1 MNSQCTTPSITSSS
15 SRSSELDS
23 NLTQSSITSYTSNE
37 SSFSDFNLKDTSNE
51 LSDSECEDSIE
62 EIDIDLSC
70 PDCSRPRPND
80 RWCSFCESQKFL
92 KNNWTSGNSY
102 LDRIIR
108 DSQLHATSKS
118 DYLVWIDY
126 NDIENIEY
134 LARGGFGEVYYGIWI
149 NGPYKV
155 VIYDENRKSRI
166 EGKTP
171 VALKLLYNSVNIT
184 ADFIEELK
192 MYFRCRN
199 GQVLHCYGITQH
211 KESNNYM
218 LVMEYANSGDLRH
231 YFEHNYHLLS
241 WDQKL
246 RILKDISLGLEV
258 IHSENLMHRDLHS
271 GNLLLHTLKDGTMR
285 TFITD
290 LGLCRPIDKPSKS
303 HDVYGVLPY
312 IAPEILRR
320 QHFYTKSSDIYSFG
334 IIMWEV
340 LTGRPPF
347 HDISHNIYLSI
358 NICDGKRPNTD
369 IEGVPEWYIGLMK
382 QCWDSN
388 PKNRPNIVDIRLL
401 IDNKSWNRLNNNEH
415 AINLPQNRGDI
426 RIRRTIRSHPN
437 AVYSSRLLPK
447 PPSQKEFNREINT
460 DENSENLDYITR
472 AFEESLPFD

>member
-37 SSFSDFNLKDTSNE
+37 SSFSAFNLKDTSNE

-92 KNNWTSGNSY
+92 KNNWTSGNPY

-184 ADFIEELK
+184 ADFIEE
-192 MYFRCRN
+192 
-199 GQVLHCYGITQH
+199 
-211 KESNNYM
+211 
-218 LVMEYANSGDLRH
+218 
-231 YFEHNYHLLS
+231 
-241 WDQKL
+241 
-246 RILKDISLGLEV
+246 
-258 IHSENLMHRDLHS
+258 
-271 GNLLLHTLKDGTMR
+271 
-285 TFITD
+285 
-290 LGLCRPIDKPSKS
+290 
-303 HDVYGVLPY
+303 
-312 IAPEILRR
+312 
-320 QHFYTKSSDIYSFG
+320 
-334 IIMWEV
+334 
-340 LTGRPPF
+340 
-347 HDISHNIYLSI
+347 
-358 NICDGKRPNTD
+358 
-369 IEGVPEWYIGLMK
+369 
-382 QCWDSN
+382 
-388 PKNRPNIVDIRLL
+388 
-401 IDNKSWNRLNNNEH
+401 H

-426 RIRRTIRSHPN
+426 RLRRTIRSHPN

-447 PPSQKEFNREINT
+447 PPIQKEFNREINT
-460 DENSENLDYITR
+460 DETSESKFTFKR
-472 AFEESLPFD
+472 